1 MFVVESYQ
9 EDKTGA
15 SPLFIGYL
23 GYIRENFKSFTQDI
37 NKAHKFEKKEDC
49 PVSDLERW
57 DNSSGKM
64 PLHRA
69 GEGYYRIKDIT
80 PEKDH
85 NIPGVSNNALNLIIR
100 KKTLWAEIKS
110 LEQEY
115 ARVRKQI
122 KVFEDDCRDISF
134 RIQKKM
140 EESQEI
146 ADKLLAMEYEG
157 LKLEDEKLEMKEMKQ
172 KMKEVVILPDSKIR
186 GRDLIFVSWIKRDG
200 TGTEPVKEDMSYW
213 NDKIFTL
220 NCLSLTERTYI
231 ASEFN
236 SYVVRLKS
244 QEQNLFNND

>member
-1 MFVVESYQ
+1 MPYIIESYQ

-15 SPLFIGYL
+15 SPLFVGYL
-23 GYIRENFKSFTQDI
+23 GYIRNDFKGFVQDI

-49 PVSDLERW
+49 PVFDLERW
-57 DNSSGKM
+57 DNKSGKM
-64 PLHRA
+64 PLHRF

-85 NIPGVSNNALNLIIR
+85 NVPGISNKALNLIIR
-100 KKTLWAEIKS
+100 KKTLWAEIKAQ
-110 LEQEY
+110 EQEY

-140 EESQEI
+140 EESQDI

-157 LKLEDEKLEMKEMKQ
+157 LKLQDEMKEMKE
-172 KMKEVVILPDSKIR
+172 KMKEVVLLPDSKIR

-213 NDKIFTL
+213 NDTIFTL
-220 NCLSLTERTYI
+220 NCLSLTEQTYI

-236 SYVVRLKS
+236 SYVVRLRS
-244 QEQNLFNND
+244 QEKNLLNE